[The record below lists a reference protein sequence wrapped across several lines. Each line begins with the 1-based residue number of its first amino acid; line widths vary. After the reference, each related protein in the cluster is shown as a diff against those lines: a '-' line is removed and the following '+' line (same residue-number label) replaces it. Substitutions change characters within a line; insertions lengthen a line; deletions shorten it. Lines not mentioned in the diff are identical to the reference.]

1 LQSLHASAEDQPGVQ
16 FYTGNFLTE
25 TLVGVSHHIYRQTDG
40 HTFETQHF
48 LNSPNQPSFPST

>member
-1 LQSLHASAEDQPGVQ
+1 MQ